1 MQHFS
6 FDVELPSVLPDEVE
20 TEMQMTITQFNK
32 LIELVAILGEV
43 LRTFV
48 GSCLCYTY
56 DLHKESTLSTSVNVQ
71 IMPTFLNQNAH

>member
-1 MQHFS
+1 MKHYS

-43 LRTFV
+43 LRTIV
-48 GSCLCYTY
+48 GNSLRYTFHS
-56 DLHKESTLSTSVNVQ
+56 HKKSTLSTSVNVQ
-71 IMPTFLNQNAH
+71 IMRTYLSQSAH